1 MTVLISRI
9 EKLEDLMKK
18 FQRVLNLR
26 LYALQDKSTMVSLM
40 RIWKSSTSDFEEIQS
55 WEKKYKNYT

>member
-18 FQRVLNLR
+18 FQRALNLR
-26 LYALQDKSTMVSLM
+26 LYALQDKSTMVIMM
-40 RIWKSSTSDFEEIQS
+40 RIWKSSTSDLEEIQS